1 MSKEDTMKRAF
12 VVAIVM
18 TCTGYAADAGAACFS
33 RDASQRPALSHTR
46 LPGDLTATGGTE
58 GSSHATYDSII
69 GLWGVTFLLGNGP
82 DVFDVGFQQW
92 HLGGTETMVDNAV
105 PPSLGNV
112 CVGVW
117 QPIAPRTYRLRHM
130 TFNWDDQ
137 GRSTGT
143 FLLVMTVVLD
153 RHGRVYVGRYASD
166 SFDLQGNVIAELHV
180 EGLVKGVRIRP

>member
-1 MSKEDTMKRAF
+1 MKRVL
-12 VVAIVM
+12 VVAVVM
-18 TCTGYAADAGAACFS
+18 TCTGYAVEAGAACFS
-33 RDASQRPALSHTR
+33 KDASQRPASAFTR
-46 LPGDLTATGGTE
+46 LQQELAAAGGTE
-58 GSSHATYDSII
+58 GSTLATYDSIV
-69 GLWGVTFLLGNGP
+69 GLWSATFLLGNGP

-117 QPIAPRTYRLRHM
+117 QQIAPRTYRLRHM

-166 SFDLQGNVIAELHV
+166 SFDLQGNVIPELHV
-180 EGLVKGVRIRP
+180 EGLVKGVRITP